1 MNYHLLLSI
10 LCIIITGL
18 IFQED
23 SWYLQGQW
31 QFYIKTPN
39 ERTTEIK
46 DLRQSYTEK
55 LPYAN
60 SSIPKIGFLFL
71 VSMIERWEG
80 IEKEDLVK
88 SYQ

>member
-1 MNYHLLLSI
+1 MP
-10 LCIIITGL
+10 CIIITSL

-39 ERTTEIK
+39 ESTTEIK
-46 DLRQSYTEK
+46 DLGQSYREK
-55 LPYAN
+55 LPYDN

-71 VSMIERWEG
+71 VSMMERWEG
-80 IEKEDLVK
+80 IEKEDSVK
-88 SYQ
+88 AINTR